1 MMRTGK
7 TLKILKLNFEHCKSG
22 ESVSLSHILVRCP
35 IEHQPW
41 LCQTIL
47 YNPRESVGVKY
58 CLPPM
63 NAIPKP
69 EIAPAQ
75 TSAQFAVHNPATQ
88 ETIGT
93 LPSLTPAQIAECV
106 SKAAAAQVRWANTP
120 VRDRLR
126 ILKRFA
132 DLLCGQKEAVAA
144 VISREAGK
152 PEAEALSTE
161 ILVVL
166 DTVKYLRNTL
176 PAFLRPEPIP
186 HGNPAMKLKR
196 GMLLREPYG
205 VVGIISPWNY
215 PFSVPSVQTLTALA
229 TGNAVALK
237 PSEFTP
243 YSSLELQR
251 LLREAGLDRDLL
263 QVITGE
269 GGAGAALLAAD
280 VQKVVFTGSVA
291 TGKRVAQAA
300 AARLLPVVLE
310 LGGKDPMIVLED
322 ADVDVA
328 SSAAVWGAFMNA
340 GQTCLSVERCYVQ
353 EKIYEKF
360 LAKCVEKTGKLRI
373 GSASHPLRHDQ
384 PRKDE
389 SQSAQRMG
397 HPGQDGAP
405 EADIDIGPMIHE
417 RQLGIVQLH
426 VEDAIAR
433 GARLLAGGKPL
444 SNLGPN
450 FFAPTILAGVDH
462 SMAVMREETFGPVL
476 PVRSFKTEDEAVALA
491 NDSEYGL
498 AASIFTGD
506 RKRGEAL
513 ARRIMAGTVMVND
526 VLACFGISE
535 APHGGVKASGIGRTH
550 GRFGLEEMVWPKYV
564 DSDRLPRMKKLWW
577 YGYGAAFAQQMG
589 GFVELLFANGLI
601 KRLRGGVK
609 STKSYLRRRIL

>member
-1 MMRTGK
+1 
-7 TLKILKLNFEHCKSG
+7 
-22 ESVSLSHILVRCP
+22 
-35 IEHQPW
+35 
-41 LCQTIL
+41 
-47 YNPRESVGVKY
+47 
-58 CLPPM
+58 M
-63 NAIPKP
+63 NAVSQP
-69 EIAPAQ
+69 ELA
-75 TSAQFAVHNPATQ
+75 SQFAVHNPATQ
-88 ETIGT
+88 EIIGT
-93 LPSLTPAQIAECV
+93 LPNLGAGQITDAV
-106 SKAAAAQVRWANTP
+106 AKAAAAQVRWAATP

-126 ILKRFA
+126 ILSRFA
-132 DLLCGQKEAVAA
+132 DLLCDQKEAVAA
-144 VISREAGK
+144 IISREAGK

-161 ILVVL
+161 LLVVL

-176 PAFLRPEPIP
+176 PGFLRPEPIP
-186 HGNPAMKLKR
+186 HGNPVMKLKS
-196 GMLLREPYG
+196 GQLLREPYG

-229 TGNAVALK
+229 TGNAVVLK

-251 LLREAGLDRDLL
+251 LLRDAGLDHDLL

-269 GGAGAALLAAD
+269 GGAGAALLAAN

-340 GQTCLSVERCYVQ
+340 GQTCLSVERCYVH
-353 EKIYEKF
+353 ESIYEKF
-360 LAKCVEKTGKLRI
+360 LERCVEKTKRLRV
-373 GSASHPLRHDQ
+373 GSANPTQ
-384 PRKDE
+384 PRAAVPQE
-389 SQSAQRMG
+389 SRDS
-397 HPGQDGAP
+397 
-405 EADIDIGPMIHE
+405 EIDVGPMIHE
-417 RQLGIVQLH
+417 RQLGIVQSH
-426 VEDAIAR
+426 VQDAVAR

-444 SNLGPN
+444 PQMGPN
-450 FFAPTILAGVDH
+450 FFAPTILADVDH
-462 SMAVMREETFGPVL
+462 SMKIMREETFGPVL

-513 ARRIMAGTVMVND
+513 ARRVHAGTVMVND

-564 DSDRLPRMKKLWW
+564 DSDRMPRMKKLWW
-577 YGYGAAFAQQMG
+577 YGYGPAFGQQMS
-589 GFVELLFANGLI
+589 GFIELLFANGLI
-601 KRLRGGVK
+601 KRLRGGAK
-609 STKSYLRRRIL
+609 STKSYLRRRLL

>member
-1 MMRTGK
+1 MT
-7 TLKILKLNFEHCKSG
+7 
-22 ESVSLSHILVRCP
+22 
-35 IEHQPW
+35 
-41 LCQTIL
+41 
-47 YNPRESVGVKY
+47 
-58 CLPPM
+58 
-63 NAIPKP
+63 AIPQP
-69 EIAPAQ
+69 EIAAGRSSARSNAQ
-75 TSAQFAVHNPATQ
+75 AAQFAVHNPATQ
-88 ETIGT
+88 EIIGT
-93 LPSLTPAQIAECV
+93 LPNLGPDQIAEAV
-106 SKAAAAQVRWANTP
+106 AKAAAAQVRWAATP

-126 ILKRFA
+126 ILSRFA
-132 DLLCGQKEAVAA
+132 DLLCDQKEAVAA

-152 PEAEALSTE
+152 PESEALSTE
-161 ILVVL
+161 LLVVL

-176 PAFLRPEPIP
+176 PGFLRPEPIP
-186 HGNPAMKLKR
+186 HSNPVMKLKR
-196 GMLLREPYG
+196 GTLLREPYG

-229 TGNAVALK
+229 TGNAVVLK

-251 LLREAGLDRDLL
+251 LLREAGLDRELL

-269 GGAGAALLAAD
+269 GGAGAALLAAN

-310 LGGKDPMIVLED
+310 LGGKDPMIVLEN

-340 GQTCLSVERCYVQ
+340 GQTCLSVERCYVH
-353 EKIYEKF
+353 ESIYQKF
-360 LAKCVEKTGKLRI
+360 LDACVEKTAKIRV
-373 GSASHPLRHDQ
+373 GSSCLQTKAQGSR
-384 PRKDE
+384 E
-389 SQSAQRMG
+389 S
-397 HPGQDGAP
+397 
-405 EADIDIGPMIHE
+405 EIDAGPMIHA
-417 RQLGIVQLH
+417 RQLSIVQSH
-426 VEDAIAR
+426 VEDAVAR

-444 SNLGPN
+444 PQMGPN
-450 FFAPTILAGVDH
+450 FFAPTILAEVDH
-462 SMAVMREETFGPVL
+462 SMKIMREETFGPVL
-476 PVRSFKTEDEAVALA
+476 PVRSFRTEDEAVALA

-498 AASIFTGD
+498 AASIFTSD

-513 ARRIMAGTVMVND
+513 ARRIVAGTVMVND

-577 YGYGAAFAQQMG
+577 YGYGTTFSQQMT
-589 GFVELLFANGLI
+589 GFIELLFANGLT
-601 KRLRGGVK
+601 KRLRGGAK
-609 STKSYLRRRIL
+609 STKSYLRRRLL

>member
-1 MMRTGK
+1 MT
-7 TLKILKLNFEHCKSG
+7 
-22 ESVSLSHILVRCP
+22 
-35 IEHQPW
+35 
-41 LCQTIL
+41 
-47 YNPRESVGVKY
+47 
-58 CLPPM
+58 
-63 NAIPKP
+63 AIPQP
-69 EIAPAQ
+69 EIATVHSNAHSNAQ
-75 TSAQFAVHNPATQ
+75 AAQFAVHNPATQ
-88 ETIGT
+88 EIIGT
-93 LPSLTPAQIAECV
+93 LPNMEADQIAEAV
-106 SKAAAAQVRWANTP
+106 DKAAAAQVRWAATP

-126 ILKRFA
+126 ILSRFA
-132 DLLCGQKEAVAA
+132 GLLCDQKEAVAA

-161 ILVVL
+161 LLVVL

-176 PAFLRPEPIP
+176 PGFLRPEPIP
-186 HGNPAMKLKR
+186 HGNPVMKLKS
-196 GMLLREPYG
+196 GQLLREPYG

-229 TGNAVALK
+229 TGNAVVLK

-251 LLREAGLDRDLL
+251 LVREAGLDRDLL

-340 GQTCLSVERCYVQ
+340 GQTCLSVERCYVH
-353 EKIYEKF
+353 EAIYEKF
-360 LAKCVEKTGKLRI
+360 LEKCVAKTEKLRV
-373 GSASHPLRHDQ
+373 GSSYIDSSSHPLRHDQ
-384 PRKDE
+384 SGEDKSYSP
-389 SQSAQRMG
+389 QRIG
-397 HPGQDGAP
+397 HPQSSSSHPLRRNLDSSNQAQPGAAVP
-405 EADIDIGPMIHE
+405 HEHGTPNAEIDVGPMIHA
-417 RQLGIVQLH
+417 RQLSIVQSH
-426 VEDAIAR
+426 VEDAVAR

-444 SNLGPN
+444 PRMGPN
-450 FFAPTILAGVDH
+450 FFAPTILADVDH
-462 SMAVMREETFGPVL
+462 SMTIMREETFGPVL

-513 ARRIMAGTVMVND
+513 ARRVHAGTVMVND

-577 YGYGAAFAQQMG
+577 YGYGPAFGQQMT
-589 GFVELLFANGLI
+589 GFIELLFAKGLI

-609 STKSYLRRRIL
+609 STKSYIRRRLL

>member
-1 MMRTGK
+1 MT
-7 TLKILKLNFEHCKSG
+7 
-22 ESVSLSHILVRCP
+22 
-35 IEHQPW
+35 
-41 LCQTIL
+41 
-47 YNPRESVGVKY
+47 
-58 CLPPM
+58 
-63 NAIPKP
+63 AIPQP
-69 EIAPAQ
+69 EIAAGHSNAHSSAQ
-75 TSAQFAVHNPATQ
+75 TGPQFAVHNPATQ
-88 ETIGT
+88 EIIGT
-93 LPSLTPAQIAECV
+93 LPNLGADQIAGAV
-106 SKAAAAQVRWANTP
+106 AKAAAAQVRWAATP

-126 ILKRFA
+126 ILSRFA
-132 DLLCGQKEAVAA
+132 DLLCDQKEAVAA

-166 DTVKYLRNTL
+166 DTVKYLRNNL
-176 PAFLRPEPIP
+176 PGFLRPEPIP
-186 HGNPAMKLKR
+186 HGNPVMKLKS
-196 GMLLREPYG
+196 GQLFREPYG

-229 TGNAVALK
+229 TGNAVVLK

-251 LLREAGLDRDLL
+251 LLREAGLDRELL

-340 GQTCLSVERCYVQ
+340 GQTCLSVERCYVH
-353 EKIYEKF
+353 ERIYQKF
-360 LAKCVEKTGKLRI
+360 LQACVEKTAKLRI
-373 GSASHPLRHDQ
+373 GSSSHPLR
-384 PRKDE
+384 RTE
-389 SQSAQRMG
+389 SGDNETRAG
-397 HPGQDGAP
+397 AKDGAP
-405 EADIDIGPMIHE
+405 GGDSEIDVGPMIHA
-417 RQLGIVQLH
+417 RQLSIVLSH
-426 VEDAIAR
+426 VEDAVAR

-444 SNLGPN
+444 AQMGPN
-450 FFAPTILAGVDH
+450 FFAPTILADVDH
-462 SMAVMREETFGPVL
+462 SMKIMREETFGPVL

-513 ARRIMAGTVMVND
+513 ARRVQAGTVMVND
-526 VLACFGISE
+526 VRSKGQRHR
-535 APHGGVKASGIGRTH
+535 PHPRALWPGG
-550 GRFGLEEMVWPKYV
+550 
-564 DSDRLPRMKKLWW
+564 
-577 YGYGAAFAQQMG
+577 
-589 GFVELLFANGLI
+589 NGLAQVRGFRPHAAHEKALVVWLRPCFRAADGRI
-601 KRLRGGVK
+601 YRAAVRKRINKTPAWRGEKHKILSSSAASLGVK
-609 STKSYLRRRIL
+609 SALWQFYPSKP